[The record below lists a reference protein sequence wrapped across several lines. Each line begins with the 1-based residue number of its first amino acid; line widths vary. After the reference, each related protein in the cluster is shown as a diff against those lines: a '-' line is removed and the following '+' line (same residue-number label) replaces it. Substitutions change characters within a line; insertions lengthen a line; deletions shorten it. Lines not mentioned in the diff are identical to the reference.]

1 MSAAAQRR
9 HRFINPTRH
18 CSAPGC
24 TRHRRR
30 SSRYCRTHE
39 RRARLYG
46 HPLGGQIDRKLVA
59 SYRQEFT
66 DFIDRHA
73 DTPQVEAAVVLMSDS
88 IQHGLPYR
96 SDSGADFRLRHLRDE
111 GVTGKEAL
119 EILGGVWLLSY
130 REPRALPDDVRLTY
144 HLGLALIK
152 ARPYPQ
158 RLYKSPTAGK
168 MLSRSMFPGS
178 LARRAIGE
186 FVRRRLG
193 VFFMRCIEAM
203 NAEDRQDQERV
214 QTLAAPFTTT
224 ITDGD

>member
-1 MSAAAQRR
+1 MSAASR
-9 HRFINPTRH
+9 HRHRLINPTRH
-18 CSAPGC
+18 CRTPGC

-30 SSRYCRTHE
+30 LSAYCRSHE
-39 RRARLYG
+39 RKARLYG
-46 HPLGGQIDRKLVA
+46 HPMGGQIDRKLVA
-59 SYRQEFT
+59 SYRQQFT
-66 DFIDRHA
+66 DFIDRYA
-73 DTPQVEAAVVLMSDS
+73 DTPQVKAAVELMSDV
-88 IQHGLPYR
+88 IQRGLPYR
-96 SDSGADFRLRHLRDE
+96 SDPGADFRLRHLRDE

-130 REPRALPDDVRLTY
+130 REPRALPDDARLTY

-158 RLYKSPTAGK
+158 RLYNSSTAGK

-178 LARRAIGE
+178 LARHAIGE

-203 NAEDRQDQERV
+203 NAEDRQAQERA
-214 QTLAAPFTTT
+214 QTLAAPFAT

>member
-1 MSAAAQRR
+1 MSRSSNRR
-9 HRFINPTRH
+9 HRRANPFLT

-24 TRHRRR
+24 STHRRHT
-30 SSRYCRTHE
+30 SRYCRRHE
-39 RRARLYG
+39 YRVRLYG
-46 HPLGGQIDRKLVA
+46 HPMGGKIDRKLIA
-59 SYRQEFT
+59 LYRQEFT
-66 DFIDRHA
+66 DFIDRYA
-73 DTPQVEAAVVLMSDS
+73 DTPQVEAAVALMSDS
-88 IQHGLPYR
+88 IQRGLPNR
-96 SDSGADFRLRHLRDE
+96 SDPGADFRLRHLRDE

-119 EILGGVWLLSY
+119 EIVGGVWLLSY

-158 RLYKSPTAGK
+158 RLYNSPTAGK

-203 NAEDRQDQERV
+203 NAEDRQDQERA

-224 ITDGD
+224 ITDGI

>member
-18 CSAPGC
+18 CGAPGC

-46 HPLGGQIDRKLVA
+46 HPMGGQIDRKLIA

-73 DTPQVEAAVVLMSDS
+73 DTPQVKAAVELMSDS
-88 IQHGLPYR
+88 IQRGLPYR
-96 SDSGADFRLRHLRDE
+96 SDPGADFRLRHLRDE

-119 EILGGVWLLSY
+119 EIVGGVWLLSY
-130 REPRALPDDVRLTY
+130 REPRALPDDARLTY

-203 NAEDRQDQERV
+203 NAEDRQDQERA
-214 QTLAAPFTTT
+214 QTLATPFTT
-224 ITDGD
+224 ITKEGN